1 MSRGPGQVER
11 DVLAVL
17 ELQATGETGYCTQE
31 SLVDQLAVQYLKP
44 SIRRAING
52 LVAKGRVLKTTDTV
66 LGVLLSLEPIQAVD
80 PRPATPDGREVV
92 PRDPRTDLR
101 PLIVH
106 ELTRLLREGYGYKP
120 GLGSFDNSVRTT
132 WVRDLVCDDLVGA
145 QRRGNSGVPCLALWA
160 RKRYSRS
167 LKQLVDDGVVRY
179 CGNRNFITL
188 VDQV

>member
-17 ELQATGETGYCTQE
+17 ELQATRSPGYCTQE
-31 SLVDQLAVQYLKP
+31 GLVDQLAAQYLKP
-44 SIRRAING
+44 SVRRAING
-52 LVAKGRVLKTTDTV
+52 LVDKGRVHKTTDTV

-80 PRPATPDGREVV
+80 PRPATPGGREVV

-106 ELTRLLREGYGYKP
+106 ELTRLLREGYG
-120 GLGSFDNSVRTT
+120 LGSFDNGVRAT
-132 WVRDLVCDDLVGA
+132 WVRDLVCYNLEGA

-188 VDQV
+188 VDPA

>member
-11 DVLAVL
+11 EVVAAL
-17 ELQATGETGYCTQE
+17 ELQATREPGYCTQE
-31 SLVDQLAVQYLKP
+31 ALVDQLAVQYLKP

-52 LVAKGRVLKTTDTV
+52 LVAKGRIHKATDTV

-80 PRPATPDGREVV
+80 PRPATPGGREVV
-92 PRDPRTDLR
+92 TRDPRTDLR
-101 PLIVH
+101 PLIVQ
-106 ELTRLLREGYGYKP
+106 ELTRLLQQGYGHKP
-120 GLGSFDNSVRTT
+120 GFGSFGLRTT
-132 WVRDLVCDDLVGA
+132 WVRDLVCLNLHGA
-145 QRRGNSGVPCLALWA
+145 QRRGKNGPCLALWA

-188 VDQV
+188 VDPV